1 MYNLKGVILFFTNEI
16 LFLNEVNLMNRRTF
30 IKRMISSGLLLI
42 GLSSGSYYYAKHIEP
57 KRLHIQY
64 ETIASP
70 KIPQAFNQFR
80 IIQFSDTHIGF
91 HYTTEQFSQ
100 LIKNINQLHPD
111 LIVFTGDFVDRP
123 HQFHWNNE
131 LKELLKSLE
140 APHGKYWIYGNHDHG
155 GYGTDI
161 LKNFMETADFHL
173 LQNSHTRISVKQE
186 EIILAGID
194 DAILGK
200 PDIDGTLKSVDSNLF
215 TILLAHEPDLAKFV
229 KHYPVDVQLS
239 GHSHG
244 GQVRLPF
251 FGHLYTPI
259 YAKKYTIGR
268 YQVTD
273 DFTLFVN
280 RGIGTTRLPFRFLC
294 TPEIHVYQLEHKAI

>member
-1 MYNLKGVILFFTNEI
+1 
-16 LFLNEVNLMNRRTF
+16 MNRRTF
-30 IKRMISSGLLLI
+30 IKRMIGSGLLLI
-42 GLSSGSYYYAKHIEP
+42 GLGSGSYYYARHIEP
-57 KRLHIQY
+57 NRLHIQH
-64 ETIASP
+64 ETITSH
-70 KIPQAFNQFR
+70 KIPPAFNQFK
-80 IIQFSDTHIGF
+80 IVQFSDTHIGF
-91 HYTTEQFSQ
+91 HYTTEQFSK
-100 LIKNINQLHPD
+100 LIDKINQLQPD

-131 LKELLKSLE
+131 LNGLLKSLV
-140 APHGKYWIYGNHDHG
+140 APYGKYWIYGNHDHG

-161 LKNFMETADFHL
+161 LKKFMKDADFHL
-173 LQNSHTRISVKQE
+173 LQNTHTRINHNQE

-200 PDIDGTLKSVDSNLF
+200 PDIDGALKNNDSNLF
-215 TILLAHEPDLAKFV
+215 TILLAHEPDLAKYA
-229 KHYPVDVQLS
+229 KHYSVDVQLS

-259 YAKKYTIGR
+259 YAKKYTEGR

-294 TPEIHVYQLEHKAI
+294 TPEIHVYQLKHKTI